1 LGKLESTIKSEI
13 QRLTKREIRATFV
26 PLRREV
32 RAMRLKLSGLSRGIL
47 SLNRMTKDLRLEET
61 KPRLEANPEEVKAS
75 RLTPD
80 RIRGL
85 RKKLGISMREL
96 GVLTGSSL
104 SSILSWEKGKFK
116 PRGDKKA
123 ALVAL
128 RKLKKREVRKML
140 LGKGEREKAKTESKK
155 RVVKRVKK
163 PRPKKRIVYHRKQEG
178 LGPREENRK
187 NFGRET
193 PTIDHDLIVMQAL
206 QT

>member
-13 QRLTKREIRATFV
+13 QRLARREIRATFV

-32 RAMRLKLSGLSRGIL
+32 RAMRLRVSALSKTFSI
-47 SLNRMTKDLRLEET
+47 LNRLAKEQLQKAPKKE
-61 KPRLEANPEEVKAS
+61 LEATPEEVKAS

-104 SSILSWEKGKFK
+104 GAVISWEKGKFK

-128 RKLKKREVRKML
+128 RKMRKQEVRKML
-140 LGKGEREKAKTESKK
+140 LEKGEGEKAKKESKK
-155 RVVKRVKK
+155 RIVKRVKK
-163 PRPKKRIVYHRKQEG
+163 PRPKKRIVSISQKTGRPKPKRRK
-178 LGPREENRK
+178 
-187 NFGRET
+187 
-193 PTIDHDLIVMQAL
+193 
-206 QT
+206 

>member
-1 LGKLESTIKSEI
+1 MGKLESTIKSEI
-13 QRLTKREIRATFV
+13 QRLAKREIRSTFI

-32 RAMRLKLSGLSRGIL
+32 RTMRLKLSGLSKGIT
-47 SLNRMTKDLRLEET
+47 SLNRMAKELHLEEV
-61 KPRLEANPEEVKAS
+61 KPKLEATPEEVKAS

-104 SSILSWEKGKFK
+104 GAILSWEKGKFK

-128 RKLKKREVRKML
+128 RKLKKRDVKKL
-140 LGKGEREKAKTESKK
+140 LAEKAETTVKTKG
-155 RVVKRVKK
+155 R
-163 PRPKKRIVYHRKQEG
+163 RPKVKTRRRKSAKRAITRRK
-178 LGPREENRK
+178 
-187 NFGRET
+187 
-193 PTIDHDLIVMQAL
+193 
-206 QT
+206 

>member
-1 LGKLESTIKSEI
+1 MGKLESTIKSEI
-13 QRLTKREIRATFV
+13 QRLAKREIRSTFI

-47 SLNRMTKDLRLEET
+47 SLNRKAKELHLEEA
-61 KPRLEANPEEVKAS
+61 KPKLEATPEEVKAS

-128 RKLKKREVRKML
+128 RKVRKRDVKKML
-140 LGKGEREKAKTESKK
+140 AEKAETKVKAKGRRPKVKTRRKKASKK
-155 RVVKRVKK
+155 GMR
-163 PRPKKRIVYHRKQEG
+163 KRIR
-178 LGPREENRK
+178 
-187 NFGRET
+187 
-193 PTIDHDLIVMQAL
+193 
-206 QT
+206 